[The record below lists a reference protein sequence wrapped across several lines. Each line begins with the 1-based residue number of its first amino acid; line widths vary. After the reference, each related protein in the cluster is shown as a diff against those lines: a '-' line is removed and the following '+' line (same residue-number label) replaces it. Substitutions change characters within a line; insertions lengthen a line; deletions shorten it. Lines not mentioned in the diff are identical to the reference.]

1 MKNNYVSRMLKRIN
15 EYISEGEY
23 FLAGQKFLELGRY
36 GIMMENNI
44 LVTLCTEMSDML
56 RNGIGEYNRYVKKG
70 NEDDFQKVLDNVG
83 KLSDYL
89 NKDYKNLKMEDKAA
103 LLDLIVKTTYLSEKI
118 QYIVWDYSLGKRTL
132 IRRRDG
138 L

>member
-1 MKNNYVSRMLKRIN
+1 MKNNYVSSMLKRIN

-118 QYIVWDYSLGKRTL
+118 QYIAWDYSLGKRTV